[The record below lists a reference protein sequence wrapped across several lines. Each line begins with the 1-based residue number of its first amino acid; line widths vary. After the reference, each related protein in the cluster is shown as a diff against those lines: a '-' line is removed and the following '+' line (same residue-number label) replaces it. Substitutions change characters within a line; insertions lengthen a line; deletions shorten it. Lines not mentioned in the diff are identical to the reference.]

1 MAFHHLRAEAKK
13 HHESA
18 LRRHRA
24 AGGAVSDEAEDR
36 KMVTAGVHKHERRL
50 HKGEKE
56 TPLKHGGSVEGAKH
70 DGKRLDRYAAGGRA
84 KKKGTT
90 VNVIVA
96 PGGGQGAAPVSVPHP
111 VPVPVAAGAPPGGP
125 PPGAMPPRPMGPP
138 GGLGAGPMPPPGGG
152 MPMRARGGGVKMTAG
167 ALSGE
172 GRLEKKRAGYLE

>member
-1 MAFHHLRAEAKK
+1 MAFSHLRAEAKT
-13 HHESA
+13 HRESA

-24 AGGAVSDEAEDR
+24 EGGAVSDAAEDR
-36 KMVTAGVHKHERRL
+36 KEVARGVHKHEARL
-50 HKGEKE
+50 HKGEPK
-56 TPLKHGGSVEGAKH
+56 TPLKHGGAVEGEKPS
-70 DGKRLDRYAAGGRA
+70 GKRLDRYAKGGRT
-84 KKKGTT
+84 KHKGST

-96 PGGGQGAAPVSVPHP
+96 PGGQGAQPVPVPHP

-125 PPGAMPPRPMGPP
+125 PAMPPRPMGPP
-138 GGLGAGPMPPPGGG
+138 GGLGAAGPMPPGGP